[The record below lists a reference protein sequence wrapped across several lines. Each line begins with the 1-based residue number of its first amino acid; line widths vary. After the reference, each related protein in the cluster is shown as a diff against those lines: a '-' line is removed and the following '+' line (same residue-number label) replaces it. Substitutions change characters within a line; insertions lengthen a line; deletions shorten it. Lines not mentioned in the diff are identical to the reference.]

1 MINEEI
7 SGNTPSSETV
17 PTVAVSDVVIEG
29 NGKGQVF
36 LECMVPGGKWVTVA
50 NVTGAFSLDTAST
63 EITYRFR
70 PVEVMEPVRVYFG
83 P

>member
-17 PTVAVSDVVIEG
+17 STMAVSDVVIEG
-29 NGKGQVF
+29 VGTGQVF
-36 LECMVPGGKWVTVA
+36 LECMVPGGKWVIVT
-50 NVTGAFSLDTAST
+50 NCTGAFSLDTAST
-63 EITYRFR
+63 DISYRFR
-70 PVEVMEPVRVYFG
+70 PVSVDTPVRVYFG